1 MFVGVCLFHNKQV
14 ELING
19 IHLLFLW
26 YARAYEVFHM
36 KVETQKLSEGDLT
49 FYVTFIEIENA
60 VFAFY
65 TTTDN
70 PKLGT
75 LAVAIPQPKDGLSVS
90 SVLLGERN
98 SVLTKILAERLSQF
112 VNKIT
117 FASTH
122 FDEISDNQSGRL
134 LLRLTQQIGSA
145 TIETS

>member
-1 MFVGVCLFHNKQV
+1 MFVGVCLFHNTQV
-14 ELING
+14 ELIDL
-19 IHLLFLW
+19 IYLLVRW
-26 YARAYEVFHM
+26 YEVIHM
-36 KVETQKLSEGDLT
+36 KVETQKLSEGDIT
-49 FYVTFIEIENA
+49 FYLTFIEIENA

-98 SVLTKILAERLSQF
+98 RILTKILAERLSQS

-117 FASTH
+117 IASTH
-122 FDEISDNQSGRL
+122 LDEISDNRSGRL
-134 LLRLTQQIGSA
+134 LLQLTQQIGSA
-145 TIETS
+145 TVETN